1 MSKIYPDL
9 FTPKQLALAT
19 LLSVGTLSAQAQF
32 AYTPLASLAGTATYT
47 DLASTGTVIAT
58 PNTDDANSAATPI
71 GFSFQYNGQTFTD
84 FVLNTNGFLKLGTT
98 APTAPYFYEGP
109 QSPFKG
115 PLDNDAETNLIL
127 PFNLDLE
134 GSATTEYRVATT
146 GTAPNRV
153 CTIQWKN
160 VSDKASGNVTK
171 QYSTASFQVKL
182 YETLNR
188 VDFVYGTF
196 TANTGTTDAL
206 RTAAVGLKGS
216 SPAAGRT
223 LTVQKTSTAAW
234 TAPVFLSGNYIGDV
248 FNVRSTSR
256 PTAGLV
262 YRFNAAQPKDV
273 SVQVIHSMGKI
284 ATPYSLPHTVAA
296 AVQNRGLEALTN
308 VPVTLTVSGANTFTS
323 TKTVPILSPG
333 AVATVTFDA
342 YPATMAVGTNNLTV
356 SVAADDNN
364 DNNSLPYT
372 QVVTAG
378 PVAYI
383 DDTRA
388 LNATGVGVGAAGG
401 MLATKYTVSQA
412 TYVNEVKATFAASAG
427 NTASYQLV
435 VLDATGTGSTPGAVL
450 YASPARNRTAAAST
464 VTLPVPSVRVTG
476 AFYVAVRELS
486 TNVALAYQ
494 VEDPLR
500 ATTFY
505 FQSPGGAWTP
515 INSTTLRTRLALD
528 ATLGPQLSCPIV
540 GGATIS
546 AITPTSATIT
556 LSGAPTSGTGYSVI
570 YGPAGFD
577 PATAGTTVTGTGPA
591 FTLSNLASSTA
602 FDVYIRSNC
611 GATDQSTLTGPFK
624 FTTTSACPASTLV
637 STFPYK
643 EGFEGVGVGILPC
656 GITVAN
662 ANNDAQTW
670 QVASSYQE
678 GTNTLPLGDASTNA
692 MLYRFSSSAAAD
704 DWFFTPGLALQAG
717 TRYQLSFRYGMY
729 NIFSGA
735 VYPERMEVKYGTSA
749 TVAGQTT
756 LLWNNE
762 NIVSPVG
769 GAAPYQTA
777 NATSTPAVASITPT
791 TSGTYYIGFHAKSVA
806 DQYLLL
812 VDNIEVTA
820 TAVTASSDE
829 LLRAITLYPNPT
841 AGELKIDVR
850 GANTKG
856 GLQVEVLNMLGQR
869 VSTASI
875 RNNFENKVDLS
886 NLANG
891 MYMVKIMTG
900 NEYMVRNITIQ
911 K

>member
-9 FTPKQLALAT
+9 LTPKRLALAT
-19 LLSVGTLSAQAQF
+19 LLSVGTLSAQAQAQGQF
-32 AYTPLASLAGTATYT
+32 AYTPLASLSGTITYT

-98 APTAPYFYEGP
+98 APAAPYFYEGP

-115 PLDNDAETNLIL
+115 PLDNNAETNLIL

-160 VSDKASGNVTK
+160 VSDKASGNVAK

-196 TANTGTTDAL
+196 TANAGTTDAL

-216 SPAAGRT
+216 GPAAGQT

-234 TAPVFLSGNYIGDV
+234 SAPVFLAGNYIGDV

-284 ATPYSLPHTVAA
+284 ATPYTLPHTVAA
-296 AVQNRGLEALTN
+296 AVQNRGLQALTN

-356 SVAADDNN
+356 TVPADDNN

-378 PVAYI
+378 PIAYV

-388 LNATGVGVGAAGG
+388 FNATGVGVGAAGG

-435 VLDATGTGSTPGAVL
+435 VLDANGAGSTPGTVL
-450 YASPARNRTAAAST
+450 YASPARSRTAAAST

-505 FQSPGGAWTP
+505 FQSPGAAWTP

-528 ATLGPQLSCPIV
+528 ATVGPQLSCPIV
-540 GGATIS
+540 TGASFSSITASS
-546 AITPTSATIT
+546 ASIT
-556 LSGAPTSGTGYSVI
+556 LSGVPTSGTGYTII
-570 YGPAGFD
+570 YGPTGFD
-577 PATAGTTVTGTGPA
+577 PATAGTTVTGTTRTIALTGL
-591 FTLSNLASSTA
+591 TSSTA
-602 FDVYIRSNC
+602 YDVYVRTNC
-611 GATDQSTLTGPFK
+611 GSTDQSTLTGPFRL
-624 FTTTSACPASTLV
+624 TTAQTCPASTDV
-637 STFPYK
+637 TAFPYA
-643 EGFEGVGVGILPC
+643 ENFDAITVGFMPC
-656 GITVAN
+656 GYTVADV
-662 ANNDAQTW
+662 NNDGSTW
-670 QVASSYQE
+670 QVAATT
-678 GTNTLPLGDASTNA
+678 GSTTGATAPNSMRYTWNSVNA
-692 MLYRFSSSAAAD
+692 AN
-704 DWFFTPGLALQAG
+704 DWFFTPALSVRAG
-717 TRYQLSFRYGMY
+717 SQYQVTFKYKTLVDPTVPTS
-729 NIFSGA
+729 
-735 VYPERMEVKYGTSA
+735 EKLEVTYGTTPTA
-749 TVAGQTT
+749 AAQTT
-756 LLWNNE
+756 QLWKNDKIQN
-762 NIVSPVG
+762 STFATT
-769 GAAPYQTA
+769 GATQV
-777 NATSTPAVASITPT
+777 AVIKPT
-791 TSGTYYIGFHAKSVA
+791 TDGNIYVGFHAYSDS
-806 DQYLLL
+806 DQYDLY
-812 VDNIEVTA
+812 VDDISITSSA
-820 TAVTASSDE
+820 ITASSDA
-829 LLRAITLYPNPT
+829 LMRAITMFPNPT
-841 AGELKIDVR
+841 AGELAIDVK
-850 GANTKG
+850 GVNTKG
-856 GLQVEVLNMLGQR
+856 ALQVEVTNMLGQR
-869 VSTASI
+869 VHTAAI
-875 RNNFENKVDLS
+875 RNNFENKVNLS

-891 MYMVKIMTG
+891 MYIVKVLAG

-911 K
+911 R